1 MSLKPDALNKIIHE
15 PARLLIMTHLFV
27 VSDADFVYLKRA
39 TGMTAGNLSTHLTKL
54 ENAGFVKIVKS
65 FEGKKPKTTCKLTA
79 KGRKDFQ
86 EYRKNILKVMSGEID

>member
-1 MSLKPDALNKIIHE
+1 MTLNPNALNKVIHE

-39 TGMTAGNLSTHLTKL
+39 TEMTAGNLSTHLTRL
-54 ENAGFVKIVKS
+54 EDAGLVRITKS

-86 EYRKNILKVMSGEID
+86 DYRQNILEVLGE